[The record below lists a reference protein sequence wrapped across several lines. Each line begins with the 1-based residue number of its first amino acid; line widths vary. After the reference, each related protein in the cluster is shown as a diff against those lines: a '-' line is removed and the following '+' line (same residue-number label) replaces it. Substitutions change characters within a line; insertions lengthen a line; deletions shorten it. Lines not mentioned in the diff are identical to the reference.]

1 MPIASDADA
10 VISDPETDVIYIGV
24 SPRAHSLYARKAIE
38 AKKLAFC
45 EKPLGID
52 LEDSVSLMNF
62 ANEHKALQAIHLSLA
77 SARGVKLIRE
87 AIADDQFG
95 QIHGADI
102 RLHFSQWPRGWQEN
116 AKWLAER
123 EEGGFV
129 REVGTHF
136 VYLAENPLGKCRL
149 VSSIVRYPCDRFSA
163 ESDALAELDCAG
175 IPVTLTG
182 SVGGAGPD
190 LIEFTLWGESSSY
203 RLTDFYRLW
212 SSTGGDW
219 EAEFPNIENL
229 ALDAYMLQL
238 DELVAMVD
246 GRPHVLPD
254 FQAALDVQKHIEA
267 ILHQA

>member
-1 MPIASDADA
+1 M
-10 VISDPETDVIYIGV
+10 
-24 SPRAHSLYARKAIE
+24 
-38 AKKLAFC
+38 
-45 EKPLGID
+45 
-52 LEDSVSLMNF
+52 
-62 ANEHKALQAIHLSLA
+62 
-77 SARGVKLIRE
+77 
-87 AIADDQFG
+87 
-95 QIHGADI
+95 
-102 RLHFSQWPRGWQEN
+102 
-116 AKWLAER
+116 
-123 EEGGFV
+123 

-238 DELVAMVD
+238 DELVAMLD